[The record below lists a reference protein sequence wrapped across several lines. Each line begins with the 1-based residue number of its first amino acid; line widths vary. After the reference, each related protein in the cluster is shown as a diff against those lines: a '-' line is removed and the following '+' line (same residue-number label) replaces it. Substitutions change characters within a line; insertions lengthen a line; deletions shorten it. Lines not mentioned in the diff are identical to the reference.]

1 MDDVAHKKTVL
12 TEEQPRESKRGRT
25 SKLQNLPAEVY
36 DRMLQLIK
44 LGATDRAAAASIGV
58 RPETF
63 YVWLRKGKQAKS
75 GKYRVFYDDVMQAR
89 AHAQVTAEVEVKQ
102 KNPEFWLTRGPAKN
116 DWSQKQE
123 IDIHQQLEVEA
134 SQMESR
140 RPAPLASLGKAFAIL
155 HELGISHETEQ
166 GQRLIEEER
175 KPTNVLEAEFQPVP
189 KVNTDAETEGEDH
202 K

>member
-89 AHAQVTAEVEVKQ
+89 AHAQVTAELEVKR
-102 KNPEFWLTRGPAKN
+102 KNPEFWLARGPAKH

-134 SQMESR
+134 SRIESR

-155 HELGISHETEQ
+155 HELGISHDSEER
-166 GQRLIEEER
+166 QRLIEQEQE
-175 KPTNVLEAEFQPVP
+175 PSNVLDAESQPVP
-189 KVNTDAETEGEDH
+189 KENTGGETEGQNA
-202 K
+202 